1 MKAMI
6 RRKRTNEEATVTRG
20 AAMLLIEDWT
30 RTEEDINGV
39 DIEVEILLPEEILIT
54 RGILMNIV
62 PNLKEITI
70 TRFLLEIF
78 LLVVHQKTY
87 KNSSRTISNL
97 SKPISSLAEVDHA
110 VWQPLS
116 FQIKRM

>member
-1 MKAMI
+1 MKVMRRRI
-6 RRKRTNEEATVTRG
+6 RTKEEATVTRE

-30 RTEEDINGV
+30 RTEGGINGV
-39 DIEVEILLPEEILIT
+39 DIEVEILLLEVILIT
-54 RGILMNIV
+54 RGIQMNIV
-62 PNLKEITI
+62 PNPKEIMI

-110 VWQPLS
+110 VWQPSS